1 MNNMAELITV
11 GKYWSRWAD
20 PRLVVCV
27 FNNEDLNEVTW
38 EQRVMNGNP
47 RFDASQDIPDVRYSK
62 FADMIGLKGIF
73 IDDPE
78 QLGEAWEEALSA
90 DRPTV
95 LEVKTDR
102 EIAPLP
108 PHISLAQAKA
118 FMSSV
123 TREKTAGHTI
133 RDTVRQAF
141 SSIFEKAD

>member
-1 MNNMAELITV
+1 
-11 GKYWSRWAD
+11 
-20 PRLVVCV
+20 
-27 FNNEDLNEVTW
+27 
-38 EQRVMNGNP
+38 
-47 RFDASQDIPDVRYSK
+47 
-62 FADMIGLKGIF
+62 MIGLKGIF

-95 LEVKTDR
+95 VEVKTDR

-123 TREKTAGHTI
+123 AREKTAGHTI